1 MSQNRSFVFFG
12 LAVVLA
18 LITSIM
24 AYNWFQNQAPAP
36 QIKKIVKYEGKPIVV
51 ASVDVPWGTP
61 ITKQL
66 VRLVNFPT
74 DHMPEGRFENLEDL
88 YGRVAL
94 TPLKRNEPIL
104 ESKLAPRDVKNGG
117 VVGVM
122 HPGMRAMAVRVNDVV
137 GLPGFVKPGDR
148 VDVMATMG
156 NPGKKGKV
164 TKTVLEN
171 TLVLATGTQLE
182 RQGPGEKPRKV
193 KVFTF
198 EVSLEDA
205 EKLAFASTE
214 GKLRIALRSPL
225 NAEPELTKGATAKTL
240 LASFRSTSQGKA
252 RAKRGKRNKNSM
264 EIIVGGKRKFVR
276 F

>member
-12 LAVVLA
+12 LAVLLA
-18 LITSIM
+18 LITSVM
-24 AYNWFQNQAPAP
+24 AYNWFQNQAPP
-36 QIKKIVKYEGKPIVV
+36 PEIKKIVKFEGQPIAV
-51 ASVDVPWGTP
+51 ASVDLPWGTP
-61 ITKQL
+61 LTKEL
-66 VRLVNFPT
+66 VRLVNFPS
-74 DHMPEGRFENLEDL
+74 DHMPDGRFENLEEL
-88 YGRVAL
+88 TGRVVL

-104 ESKLAPRDVKNGG
+104 ESKLAPLDVKNGG
-117 VVGVM
+117 VVGVL

-148 VDVMATMG
+148 VDVMVTLKDSRKKT
-156 NPGKKGKV
+156 GKI

-171 TLVLATGTQLE
+171 TLVLATGTQME
-182 RQGPGEKPRKV
+182 RQGPGEKPKMV

-198 EVSLEDA
+198 EVSLEEA

-214 GKLRIALRSPL
+214 GKLRLALRSPL
-225 NAEPELTKGATAKTL
+225 NAEPELTNGATAGSL
-240 LASFRSTSQGKA
+240 LASFRGSSPTQIKGNRKKRTSV
-252 RAKRGKRNKNSM
+252 